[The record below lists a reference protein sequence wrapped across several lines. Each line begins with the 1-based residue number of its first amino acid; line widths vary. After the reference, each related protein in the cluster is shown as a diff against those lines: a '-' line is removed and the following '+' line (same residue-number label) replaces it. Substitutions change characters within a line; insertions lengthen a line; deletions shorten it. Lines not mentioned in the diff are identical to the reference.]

1 MTADDPIRAVLYQ
14 VEQFRDH
21 HCDCIGD
28 WVCPVHHALGALG
41 AVLDLHPLTPHAP
54 CEIEYGGQGGFW
66 KDGTMRCRE
75 RTAIATAL
83 GVEK

>member
-28 WVCPVHHALGALG
+28 WVCPVHNALGALL
-41 AVLDLHPLTPHAP
+41 AVLDLCDEADA
-54 CEIEYGGQGGFW
+54 IENPSSSE
-66 KDGTMRCRE
+66 TSLI

-83 GVEK
+83 GIDT